1 MIEKRFKSRCYE
13 KQKNVVIYDDG
24 EKLFDV
30 SYRDFE
36 DAYYL
41 KMKLSPVIDKLN
53 ELDTELKSSPR
64 VDVNEIESLVCENQQ
79 LKLWQDNVF
88 KLIKAKIKVYQ
99 HKPVSAPVSNPFS
112 NTYDAEHDRLS
123 RLSEL
128 ESLLQEVLLL

>member
-1 MIEKRFKSRCYE
+1 MTEKRFKSRCYE
-13 KQKNVVIYDDG
+13 KQKNTVIYDDG

-123 RLSEL
+123 RLCEL

>member
-1 MIEKRFKSRCYE
+1 MNERWKFIETLNRDYFMDRETLIQYHISCPEDLYRLSEKLNDYE
-13 KQKNVVIYDDG
+13 K
-24 EKLFDV
+24 
-30 SYRDFE
+30 
-36 DAYYL
+36 A
-41 KMKLSPVIDKLN
+41 LN
-53 ELDTELKSSPR
+53 SRSR

-99 HKPVSAPVSNPFS
+99 HKPVSAPVSNPVS
-112 NTYDAEHDRLS
+112 RTYDAEHDRLA

>member
-1 MIEKRFKSRCYE
+1 MTEKRFKSRCYE
-13 KQKNVVIYDDG
+13 KEKNVVIYDKGD
-24 EKLFDV
+24 KLFDV

-41 KMKLSPVIDKLN
+41 KMKLIPVIDKLN

-99 HKPVSAPVSNPFS
+99 HKPVSALVSNPVS
-112 NTYDAEHDRLS
+112 RSYDAEHDRLS

-128 ESLLQEVLLL
+128 ETLLQEVLLL

>member
-13 KQKNVVIYDDG
+13 KQKNVVIYDKGD
-24 EKLFDV
+24 KLFDV

-36 DAYYL
+36 DAFYL

-112 NTYDAEHDRLS
+112 NTYDAEHDRLA
-123 RLSEL
+123 RLCEL
-128 ESLLQEVLLL
+128 ESLLREVLLL